1 MPEKDLVYAAHLL
14 CFSNEIAS
22 DVVRYT
28 QQGKKVDYDVELTS
42 NIQVKIKLD
51 KQSKTEVVNYILRE
65 FLTPY
70 R

>member
-42 NIQVKIKLD
+42 NIQVKI
-51 KQSKTEVVNYILRE
+51 
-65 FLTPY
+65 
-70 R
+70 